1 MSDESKFIPLGEFIS
16 QLQALAEQ
24 ENVDEDVPVM
34 VRKVGH
40 TADYIRQV
48 TDATA
53 VERLEGTP
61 NPPVGQFHISEAD
74 EILKFD
80 DLGRVVIL
88 IT

>member
-1 MSDESKFIPLGEFIS
+1 MSEDTKFISLGKFIS
-16 QLQALAEQ
+16 QLQELAEQ
-24 ENVDEDVPVM
+24 DNVSEDVPVM

-40 TADYIRQV
+40 TADFIRQV

-80 DLGRVVIL
+80 DLGKVVIL